1 MRTRHA
7 SVASVLPITALAAA
21 ALLFSAKPAAAVGA
35 VQTPG
40 LTDISI
46 NGTYTTTTVDPLF
59 ETATFNL
66 TAWLP
71 TSFLVLAENEVE
83 YYGAQGGGEVYGS
96 YTDGSLDVSFSGATV
111 AFNQSGTLGQYTG
124 PEITFSIPN
133 INGSSYTLDVEA
145 VLPSQ
150 DWTVSTITTGPL
162 AGDTEVT
169 LGGGTQTITAGFSS
183 VVTQGDPAFTGNLTI
198 PEPATASLFGA
209 GLLGLLG
216 FARRRRTRA

>member
-1 MRTRHA
+1 MRTRHVT
-7 SVASVLPITALAAA
+7 VAAALPITALAAA
-21 ALLFSAKPAAAVGA
+21 AFLVSAKPAAAV
-35 VQTPG
+35 VTQTPG

-46 NGTYTTTTVDPLF
+46 NGTYTTTTANPLF

-83 YYGAQGGGEVYGS
+83 YYGAQAGGEVYGS
-96 YTDGSLDVSFSGATV
+96 YTDGSLDVSYSGATV
-111 AFNQSGTLGQYTG
+111 AFDSSGSLLGSTG
-124 PEITFSIPN
+124 PEISFSIPN
-133 INGSSYTLDVEA
+133 IDGSSYTLDVEA

-150 DWTVSTITTGPL
+150 DWTVSTIATGPL

-183 VVTQGDPAFTGNLTI
+183 VATQGDPAFTGNLTI